1 MRHTAL
7 PPPTEADDFLTVDE
21 VARQLRVQPKTV
33 RAWLG
38 AGTLP
43 GFKLAH
49 KTWRITRADLQAFLA
64 ASRRGDAPANGDL
77 EGTPPAPPAA
87 ELTPLQRKARLVAR
101 LQALHAQGLSHQAIA
116 TQLNAECV
124 PTRSGK
130 GIWQKGTVGN
140 LLAQED

>member
-1 MRHTAL
+1 MRHTTL

-33 RAWLG
+33 RAWLAAG
-38 AGTLP
+38 ALP

-64 ASRRGDAPANGDL
+64 ASRRGDTSADGGPED
-77 EGTPPAPPAA
+77 TPP
-87 ELTPLQRKARLVAR
+87 QRKARLVAR

-116 TQLNAECV
+116 TQLSAEGV
-124 PTRSGK
+124 PTLSGK
-130 GIWQKGTVGN
+130 GTWQKGSVGH
-140 LLAQED
+140 LLAQGD

>member
-1 MRHTAL
+1 MRHTTL

-33 RAWLG
+33 RTWLA

-49 KTWRITRADLQAFLA
+49 KTWRITRADLQGFLA
-64 ASRRGDAPANGDL
+64 ASRRRDVPANGGL
-77 EGTPPAPPAA
+77 EEPLPVPPAA

-101 LQALHAQGLSHQAIA
+101 LQAMHAQGLSHQAIA
-116 TQLNAECV
+116 TQLNAEGV
-124 PTRSGK
+124 PTLSGK
-130 GIWQKGTVGN
+130 GTWQKGTVGH